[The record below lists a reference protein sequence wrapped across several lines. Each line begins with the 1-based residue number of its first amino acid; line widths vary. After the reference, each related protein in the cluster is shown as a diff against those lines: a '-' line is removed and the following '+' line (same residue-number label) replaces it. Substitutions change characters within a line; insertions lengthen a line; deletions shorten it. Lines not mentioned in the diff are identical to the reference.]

1 MSRGVNI
8 VPPPS
13 RVAGPVGLFIMPPRR
28 SSRSRASVEPVAR
41 TEIVVPK
48 RKRGS
53 QVPDDTPEE
62 KENRV
67 KPPSRGTRR
76 SSVVKT
82 ENLDAPAKA
91 RPSTRAKV
99 SLPELPESDEDEDV
113 PPAKKPRPSLGAD
126 QDSEDEEPQHTTDT
140 GRRKQGA
147 PGK

>member
-1 MSRGVNI
+1 M
-8 VPPPS
+8 
-13 RVAGPVGLFIMPPRR
+13 
-28 SSRSRASVEPVAR
+28 
-41 TEIVVPK
+41 
-48 RKRGS
+48 
-53 QVPDDTPEE
+53 PDDTPEE

-99 SLPELPESDEDEDV
+99 PLPELPESDEDEDV

-147 PGK
+147 LGK